1 MKVYSAIAA
10 VMADLAKVGISKD
23 KKNTTQGFM
32 YRGVDDVMNVLAPM
46 LAKHGLL
53 ILPRVTKYSCVERQ
67 SAKGNALFYTVL
79 EVEYDFVGVEDGSKH
94 MVGPIIGEAMDSG
107 DKSSNKAMSIA
118 YKYACFEAFCI
129 PLVATDPDSEVHEVT
144 HQAPPKIADA
154 DKEITFGKHKGTKW
168 RDVDTRYLNWLVD
181 ECKSPPP
188 GSVALAQAEI
198 ERRDRDTRPPPDG
211 PFDQDLPPGFY
222 GDARQ

>member
-10 VMADLAKVGISKD
+10 VMADLAKVGIGKE
-23 KKNTTQGFM
+23 KKNQQQGFM

-53 ILPRVTKYSCVERQ
+53 ILPRVTKYSCMERQ

-94 MVGPIIGEAMDSG
+94 LVGPIIGEAMDSG
-107 DKSSNKAMSIA
+107 VKSSNKAMSIA

-129 PLVATDPDSEVHEVT
+129 PLEGMDPDEEAHEVSGNQKPKWDGRVQVGFSKNYKDALWRDIPQDFLDWCNDPKNKLGR
-144 HQAPPKIADA
+144 QAKEYAA
-154 DKEITFGKHKGTKW
+154 LEQARRTEEANSFDKEIP
-168 RDVDTRYLNWLVD
+168 
-181 ECKSPPP
+181 ES
-188 GSVALAQAEI
+188 
-198 ERRDRDTRPPPDG
+198 
-211 PFDQDLPPGFY
+211 FY
-222 GDARQ
+222 GNGARQ

>member
-1 MKVYSAIAA
+1 MKVYTAIAA

-23 KKNTTQGFM
+23 KKNSQQGFM

-53 ILPRVTKYSCVERQ
+53 ILPRVTKYSCTERQ
-67 SAKGNALFYTVL
+67 SKSGSALFYTVL

-94 MVGPIIGEAMDSG
+94 LVGPIIGEAMDSG

-129 PLVATDPDSEVHEVT
+129 PLEGGSDPDATTHEV
-144 HQAPPKIADA
+144 APPKWDGKVVLGFSKGYKDA
-154 DKEITFGKHKGTKW
+154 LW
-168 RDVDTRYLNWLVD
+168 RDVPQDFLDWCNKPENKLSAIQKERA
-181 ECKSPPP
+181 
-188 GSVALAQAEI
+188 ALEQA
-198 ERRDRDTRPPPDG
+198 RRTVESTG
-211 PFDQDLPPGFY
+211 YDQTIPEGFY
-222 GDARQ
+222 SNGAPQ

>member
-1 MKVYSAIAA
+1 MKVYQAIAA
-10 VMADLAKVGISKD
+10 VMSDLSKVGIGKD
-23 KKNTTQGFM
+23 KTNSSQNFK

-46 LAKHGLL
+46 LSKHGLL

-94 MVGPIIGEAMDSG
+94 LVGPIIGEAMDSG

-129 PLVATDPDSEVHEVT
+129 PVVATDPDADVHDVSPQPWDGRQLVGFHE
-144 HQAPPKIADA
+144 K
-154 DKEITFGKHKGTKW
+154 FKGSMW
-168 RDVDTRYLNWLVD
+168 RDVPQDFVQWVAGNPKLTAADKRSADSELKRRKMESD
-181 ECKSPPP
+181 
-188 GSVALAQAEI
+188 SVSSQGM
-198 ERRDRDTRPPPDG
+198 PS
-211 PFDQDLPPGFY
+211 
-222 GDARQ
+222 